1 MKLEIRTEEFKDA
14 ISKVKGISSKKVII
28 DILNGIELKT
38 EGNNLIITGTDS
50 INFVESTV
58 PADIEEH
65 GRVVVD
71 AKRFISL
78 VQNTTTN
85 KIKIVQKDNYLE
97 LKGNGTYKIEIMQED
112 DYAFP
117 QIVSMDDKEVIKI
130 ENKNLQ
136 DALNILKSAIS
147 NYSIHDYVDGYMI
160 TKDAAYSTDMVR
172 FMKYSSDIFDND
184 ISVGI
189 PNSIAEYLKLLNGE
203 FITIERKEDNLIFKN
218 DKIRVFCREMQD
230 KDKFPP
236 YDTIISKLNLQWEG
250 EIPTKELLNAINRLM
265 IFTDDVNGSI
275 IILEVHGNKVVMY
288 DRQNKKAVEEV
299 EVKNTVTE
307 GEDVIIGV
315 DAEIFIPILKA
326 MSKEVITLKLG
337 NKNPIMVIQDNVEGI
352 VAPFLENNDEG
363 ED

>member
-172 FMKYSSDIFDND
+172 FMKYSSDIFNDD

-203 FITIERKEDNLIFKN
+203 FITIEREENNLIFKN

-236 YDTIISKLNLQWEG
+236 YDTIISKLNLTWEG
-250 EIPTKELLNAINRLM
+250 NISCTEFIDALNRLT
-265 IFTDDVNGSI
+265 IFTEDIEGSI
-275 IILEVHGNKVVMY
+275 IIIEVSDDSILMWDRKGKKATESIECENINNKGNKL
-288 DRQNKKAVEEV
+288 E
-299 EVKNTVTE
+299 
-307 GEDVIIGV
+307 IGV
-315 DAEIFIPILKA
+315 DAELLIPILKS
-326 MSKEVITLKLG
+326 MSKDDMILKLG
-337 NKNPIMVIQDNVEGI
+337 EKNPIMVMQDNIEGI
-352 VAPFLENNDEG
+352 VAPFYENEDE
-363 ED
+363 E